1 MAVLVV
7 VAIVV
12 VLAVLAGTVRA
23 GAPRSGDD
31 GHVPGRM
38 VTAAANRLLADRGD
52 WGRAMLAELAHVPGR
67 VDRWRF
73 AAGVVR
79 VALFPPSRR
88 PRMVAVAVTG
98 LVATAAATAAA
109 AREVPSLSLF
119 TAVLGL
125 LLCGYATAAAARS
138 RRLPRTPAQVTVG
151 VVALAG
157 LAATIACAVWTA
169 AAHPQATTDPTH
181 VYSVLLAIILCA
193 YLAFTIARPR
203 LGVHTNTTLW
213 CALAATLACGA
224 VWTVFA
230 LSSSAGNDR
239 IVGYLYVTGAAAGL
253 AVSIGV
259 SAATDSRSAGIR
271 AALLTAF
278 LSAPI
283 HFAVAITTLLR
294 SSDYTLTDPYD
305 QAAYPHSGFT
315 DIAGYL
321 LSDAL
326 GGEIIGALMLYPVVT
341 LLCGLVGAIAGD
353 GIHRLTTTGRERL
366 GA

>member
-1 MAVLVV
+1 
-7 VAIVV
+7 
-12 VLAVLAGTVRA
+12 
-23 GAPRSGDD
+23 
-31 GHVPGRM
+31 
-38 VTAAANRLLADRGD
+38 
-52 WGRAMLAELAHVPGR
+52 
-67 VDRWRF
+67 
-73 AAGVVR
+73 
-79 VALFPPSRR
+79 
-88 PRMVAVAVTG
+88 
-98 LVATAAATAAA
+98 
-109 AREVPSLSLF
+109 
-119 TAVLGL
+119 
-125 LLCGYATAAAARS
+125 
-138 RRLPRTPAQVTVG
+138 
-151 VVALAG
+151 
-157 LAATIACAVWTA
+157 
-169 AAHPQATTDPTH
+169 
-181 VYSVLLAIILCA
+181 
-193 YLAFTIARPR
+193 
-203 LGVHTNTTLW
+203 
-213 CALAATLACGA
+213 
-224 VWTVFA
+224 
-230 LSSSAGNDR
+230 
-239 IVGYLYVTGAAAGL
+239 VTGATAGL